1 MKQSLLFILIFFGV
15 TTGTLQAQNFAFKYV
30 PETNQLG
37 IKWYTEK
44 LTYTSGVKLYRKT
57 NEEEWELLT
66 PTPLYAKEY
75 TVKAEILERDTVLA
89 GMVDFLKEEGNTGTR
104 DPFIN
109 LQLIMKSFGSLELS
123 NYLGIY
129 YLDQEIEVNNFYQYK
144 ITDAVTG
151 KYLLISERVQPS
163 KYIKVAPPTGFEI
176 QKNGK
181 SVGFNWT
188 PETLRYFA
196 VDVYAKYPS
205 EQAFSK
211 KNRLPIIVSEAENT
225 KYYYSEPLS
234 KEKGTFEYK
243 LQALDFWG
251 ETSDFTETL
260 SIQTSNI
267 PLAIAPQELRVDTL
281 VRETA
286 YLSWVGFD
294 SEELVGYKLYHKTKA
309 AHEWTLYTDSLY
321 RKETTKLIIEN
332 LSQGDHYFAVAAIN
346 TDELPN
352 YSNTTLAVVEDMK
365 APAKVVGL
373 TKNIND
379 RDLQL
384 SWAANTEGDF
394 ESYLVF
400 RSYNNEDFLLLS
412 VKGQVAT
419 TYSEKIDQR
428 VKTSVWYKVA
438 ARDSSLNISEYSEV
452 IEVVI
457 ADQFAPHVP
466 VIKGIKTLPGNNE
479 IRWIKNMEDDFAGY
493 QLQRCVKSECVNLT
507 NILLKE
513 AFYVDSL
520 FSSKDTLV
528 AYQLAAVDFTG
539 NVSPFSTPFTVK
551 VVAKKQA
558 LENIQ
563 LQVKPKKN
571 NYLLKWNDL
580 SEGASVFLITEN
592 QEGETKT
599 RITTDKNKYTLE
611 GNYSSIYLKAYYK
624 NGQII
629 TSNYWLK

>member
-1 MKQSLLFILIFFGV
+1 MKQSLLFILILFGV
-15 TTGTLQAQNFAFKYV
+15 ITGTLQAQTFTFKYA

-44 LTYTSGVKLYRKT
+44 LTYNSGVKLYRKT
-57 NEEEWELLT
+57 NEEVWVQLT
-66 PTPLYAKEY
+66 NTPLFPKKY
-75 TVKAEILERDTVLA
+75 TVMTDILERDTVLM
-89 GMVDFLKEEGNTGTR
+89 GMVDFLKEESNTGTR
-104 DPFIN
+104 NPFVNIN
-109 LQLIMKSFGSLELS
+109 LIMKSFSSLELS
-123 NYLGIY
+123 KYLGIY
-129 YLDQEIEVNNFYQYK
+129 YLDQEVEANSFYQYK
-144 ITDAVTG
+144 ITEAASG
-151 KYLLISERVQPS
+151 KDLLISERIQPS
-163 KYIKVAPPTGFEI
+163 NCIKIAPPTGFEI

-181 SVGFNWT
+181 SVGFKWT

-196 VDVYAKYPS
+196 VDIYAKYPS

-211 KNRLPIIVSEAENT
+211 KNNLPIIVSESENT

-234 KEKGTFEYK
+234 KEKGIFEYK

-260 SIQTSNI
+260 SIETSNI
-267 PLAIAPQELRVDTL
+267 PLAIAPQELRLDTL

-286 YLSWVGFD
+286 YLSWVGFE
-294 SEELVGYKLYHKTKA
+294 SKELIGYKLYHKTKV
-309 AHEWTLYTDSLY
+309 AHEWALYTDSLY
-321 RKETTKLIIEN
+321 RKETTKLNVEN
-332 LSQGDHYFAVAAIN
+332 LPPGDHYFALAAIN

-373 TKNIND
+373 TKNMKD
-379 RDLQL
+379 RVLQL
-384 SWAANTEGDF
+384 SWTANTEADL

-400 RSYNNEDFLLLS
+400 RSYNNKDFLLLS

-419 TYSEKIDQR
+419 TYSEKVDQR

-457 ADQFAPHVP
+457 ADKFAPQVP
-466 VIKGIKTLPGNNE
+466 VIKSIKTLPGKNE
-479 IRWIKNMEDDFAGY
+479 ISWIKNVEDDLAGY
-493 QLQRCVKSECVNLT
+493 QLQRCVKGGCVNLT

-513 AFYVDSL
+513 AFFVDSL

-551 VVAKKQA
+551 VVIKKQV
-558 LENIQ
+558 LENIK
-563 LQVKPKKN
+563 LEVKPKKN
-571 NYLLKWNDL
+571 NYLLKWNHL

-599 RITTDKNKYTLE
+599 RITTNKNKYTLE
-611 GNYSSIYLKAYYK
+611 GNYSTIYLKAYYK

>member
-1 MKQSLLFILIFFGV
+1 
-15 TTGTLQAQNFAFKYV
+15 
-30 PETNQLG
+30 
-37 IKWYTEK
+37 
-44 LTYTSGVKLYRKT
+44 
-57 NEEEWELLT
+57 
-66 PTPLYAKEY
+66 
-75 TVKAEILERDTVLA
+75 
-89 GMVDFLKEEGNTGTR
+89 
-104 DPFIN
+104 
-109 LQLIMKSFGSLELS
+109 MKSFGSLELS

-129 YLDQEIEVNNFYQYK
+129 HLDQEIEANNFYQYK

-151 KYLLISERVQPS
+151 KDLLVSERVQPS
-163 KYIKVAPPTGFEI
+163 NCIKVAPPTGFEI
-176 QKNGK
+176 HKNGK
-181 SVGFNWT
+181 SVGFKWT

-196 VDVYAKYPS
+196 VDIYAKYPS

-211 KNRLPIIVSEAENT
+211 KNNLPIIVSESENT
-225 KYYYSEPLS
+225 KYYFSEPLS
-234 KEKGTFEYK
+234 KEKGLFEYK

-260 SIQTSNI
+260 SIETSNI
-267 PLAIAPQELRVDTL
+267 PLAIAPQQLRVDTL
-281 VRETA
+281 IRETA

-294 SEELVGYKLYHKTKA
+294 SEALIGYKLYHKTKA

-321 RKETTKLIIEN
+321 QKETTKLIIEK
-332 LSQGDHYFAVAAIN
+332 LSPGDHYFAVAAIN

-384 SWAANTEGDF
+384 SWAANTEGDL

-400 RSYNNEDFLLLS
+400 RSYNNKDFLLLNA
-412 VKGQVAT
+412 KGQVPT
-419 TYSEKIDQR
+419 TYIEKIDQR

-466 VIKGIKTLPGNNE
+466 VIKGIKTLPGKNE
-479 IRWIKNMEDDFAGY
+479 ISWIKNVEDDFAGY
-493 QLQRCVKSECVNLT
+493 LIQRCIKSECINLT

-539 NVSPFSTPFTVK
+539 NASPFSTPFTVK
-551 VVAKKQA
+551 VVAKKQT
-558 LENIQ
+558 LEKIK
-563 LQVKPKKN
+563 LEVKPKKN

-599 RITTDKNKYTLE
+599 RITTNKNKYTLE
-611 GNYSSIYLKAYYK
+611 GTYSSIYLKAYYK